1 MKGWRPQPIPKEDKQ
16 MSVKLKLLGM
26 VTLPIILLGVIATIV
41 AAINIKSGMEDEVLT
56 GLKAASKMYR
66 DIRTAEGVQ
75 FEGNTLEDSL
85 KTNTGYDF
93 TWFEGDTRAATS
105 VVKADNT
112 RPIGTQAAPEVIAD
126 CLNGGKD
133 FTSTNTDVAGSAY
146 CVAYCVVKDKD
157 GKNVGMAF
165 TGSPRDNVESVI
177 TGAVIK
183 LIIIVVVIGIIC
195 IIVAFLIANSIA
207 NAIKENGH
215 VINNLAEGK
224 FIHPT
229 KYMDRKDELGEM
241 TRSADKL
248 IDKLSDIVGSIK
260 ESAHTVADSSSS
272 IESQAD
278 HIAQATSSVTKAV
291 DEISE
296 GAMNQA
302 TDVSKALENVDAI
315 ANAIQSVSSTTE
327 SLNVIT
333 DQMEKNSQTSSGQL
347 DSLGQSSDVMASSIQ
362 AVKERIGATGKAV
375 DNIFDKITMIDDIAA
390 QTNLLSLNASIE
402 AARAGEAGRG
412 FAVVADEIRQL
423 ADSSSQAA
431 KDIQDEMNKL
441 KREAEAAVEQ
451 SEIVSE
457 NTLKQKETLEATMA
471 GISALIKD
479 ISDNI
484 TEVHAIAKDAKTCE
498 DSKQYV
504 IDSMDGLSAV
514 AEENAAASEQTS
526 SAMSELDSTIRSLSQ
541 AAKDMEKV
549 AGSLTEKVAFFQF

>member
-1 MKGWRPQPIPKEDKQ
+1 MDYSGTYYKEGNH

-26 VTLPIILLGVIATIV
+26 VTIPIIVLGVVATIL
-41 AAINIKSGMEDEVLT
+41 AAVNVRSGMEDEVLT

-66 DIRTAEGVQ
+66 DIKTLDGDKYQE
-75 FEGNTLEDSL
+75 NDLEDKL
-85 KTNTGYDF
+85 KTDTGYDF
-93 TWFEGDTRAATS
+93 TWFEGDTRVQTS

-112 RPIGTQAAPEVIAD
+112 RPIGTQAAAEVVAE

-133 FTSTNTDVAGSAY
+133 FTSTNTDVAGQEY
-146 CVAYCVVKDKD
+146 CVAYCVVKDD
-157 GKNVGMAF
+157 SGKNVGMAF
-165 TGSPRDNVESVI
+165 TGSPRTSVESAI
-177 TGAVIK
+177 SGAVVK
-183 LIIIVVVIGIIC
+183 LIIIIVVIGIIC
-195 IIVAFLIANSIA
+195 IVVAFLIANSIA

-224 FIHPT
+224 FIRPEHGL
-229 KYMDRKDELGEM
+229 DRKDELGEM

-248 IDKLSDIVGSIK
+248 IEKLSEVVESIK
-260 ESAHTVADSSSS
+260 DSAHTVADSSSS

-278 HIAQATSSVTKAV
+278 QIEQATSSVTKAV

-302 TDVSKALENVDAI
+302 TDVSRALENVEAI
-315 ANAIQSVSSTTE
+315 ANAIQSVSATTE

-333 DQMEKNSQTSSGQL
+333 DKMEKNSQTSSGQL

-471 GISALIKD
+471 GIAALIKD

-484 TEVHAIAKDAKTCE
+484 NEVHAIAKDAKTCE

-504 IDSMDGLSAV
+504 VDSMDGLSAV

-526 SAMSELDSTIRSLSQ
+526 SAMSELDSTIKSLSRS
-541 AAKDMEKV
+541 AKDMEKV
-549 AGSLTEKVAFFQF
+549 ASDLTQQIAFFQF

>member
-1 MKGWRPQPIPKEDKQ
+1 

-26 VTLPIILLGVIATIV
+26 VTVPIIVLGVVATIL
-41 AAINIKSGMEDEVLT
+41 AAINVRTGMEDEVLK

-66 DIRTAEGVQ
+66 DIKLADGDKYE
-75 FEGNTLEDSL
+75 ENTLEDKL
-85 KTNTGYDF
+85 KTDTGYDF
-93 TWFEGDTRAATS
+93 TWFEGDTRAFTS

-112 RPIGTQAAPEVIAD
+112 RPIGTQAAPEVISE
-126 CLNGGKD
+126 CLNGGAD
-133 FTSTNTDVAGSAY
+133 FTSTNTDVAGQAY
-146 CVAYCVVKDKD
+146 CVAYCVVKDD
-157 GKNVGMAF
+157 SGKNTGMAF
-165 TGSPRDNVESVI
+165 TGSPRESVQSAI
-177 TGAVIK
+177 SGAVIK
-183 LIIIVVVIGIIC
+183 LVIIILAIGIVC
-195 IIVAFLIANSIA
+195 IVVAFLIANSIA

-224 FIHPT
+224 FIRPE
-229 KYMDRKDELGEM
+229 KYMDRKDELGDM

-248 IDKLSDIVGSIK
+248 IEKLSGIVGSIK
-260 ESAHTVADSSSS
+260 DSAHMVADSSSN
-272 IESQAD
+272 IGSQAD
-278 HIAQATSSVTKAV
+278 QIEQATSSVTKAV
-291 DEISE
+291 DEIAE

-302 TDVSKALENVDAI
+302 TDVSRALENVEAI
-315 ANAIQSVSSTTE
+315 AAAIQSVSTTTE
-327 SLNVIT
+327 SLNSIT

-471 GISALIKD
+471 GITALIKD

-484 TEVHAIAKDAKTCE
+484 TEVHNIAKDAKTCE

-504 IDSMDGLSAV
+504 VDSMDGLSAV

-526 SAMSELDSTIRSLSQ
+526 SAMSELDSTIRNLSQ
-541 AAKDMEKV
+541 AATDMEKV
-549 AGSLTEKVAFFQF
+549 SKDLTEQIAFFQF